1 MWSEM
6 FLLLF
11 VFFTAAHLT
20 GEVFKNAR
28 VRYLTK
34 PLLMPLLASYY
45 IATAETVLYDDHLSG
60 GTVPAGQGIPAFL
73 EPLIP

>member
-1 MWSEM
+1 MWPKM

-11 VFFTAAHLT
+11 VFFTIAHLT
-20 GEVFKNAR
+20 GEAFKNVR

-34 PLLMPLLASYY
+34 PALMPLLASYY
-45 IATAETVLYDDHLSG
+45 MATAETVLYDVHLSG
-60 GTVPAGQGIPAFL
+60 GTVPAGPGIPAFL